1 MIPGGKAR
9 AKRGRRAS
17 ASARS
22 TGDIY
27 QLKISLRGVSK
38 PRVWRRVAVPADIT
52 LDLLHEVIIGAMGWH
67 GGHLHVFSTGWEE
80 YGKLDP
86 ELGLAHADEAAVR
99 LLELLSAPGDKLRY
113 TYDFGDDWV
122 HDILLE
128 KVLRETPE
136 NTYPHCMAGKGRRPP
151 EDCGG
156 VWGYADLKDILAD
169 SGHEEHQDMLD
180 WLCLVSADA
189 FDPSAFSIDDV
200 NARLKHLATA
210 R

>member
-1 MIPGGKAR
+1 MISPSAQAVSADLADAAR
-9 AKRGRRAS
+9 CP
-17 ASARS
+17 
-22 TGDIY
+22 GDIY

-67 GGHLHVFSTGWEE
+67 GGHLHVFSAGWEE
-80 YGKLDP
+80 YGRPDP
-86 ELGLAHADEAAVR
+86 EVGLEHADEAAVR
-99 LLELLSAPGDKLRY
+99 LPELLSVPGDKLRY
-113 TYDFGDDWV
+113 TYDFGDDWA

-128 KVLRETPE
+128 KVLPETPE
-136 NTYPHCMAGKGRRPP
+136 NTYPCCMAGKGRRPP

-169 SGHEEHQDMLD
+169 PGHEEHQDMLD

-200 NARLKHLATA
+200 NVRLKHLATA

>member
-1 MIPGGKAR
+1 M
-9 AKRGRRAS
+9 GRRAN
-17 ASARS
+17 
-22 TGDIY
+22 
-27 QLKISLRGVSK
+27 
-38 PRVWRRVAVPADIT
+38 
-52 LDLLHEVIIGAMGWH
+52 
-67 GGHLHVFSTGWEE
+67 
-80 YGKLDP
+80 
-86 ELGLAHADEAAVR
+86 
-99 LLELLSAPGDKLRY
+99 
-113 TYDFGDDWV
+113 DFGDDWA

-128 KVLRETPE
+128 KVLPETPE
-136 NTYPHCMAGKGRRPP
+136 NTYPCCMAGKGRRPP

-169 SGHEEHQDMLD
+169 PGHEEHQDMLD